1 MFIGLNLIYF
11 AFSLLEEMKVYFD
24 FDMNIPSSDTILINE
39 IGQWLRMAGSNTKVV
54 IVLDAL
60 NQLDDGT
67 GEHGMWLMLSKNLVF
82 PKKVWR

>member
-11 AFSLLEEMKVYFD
+11 TFSLLEEMKVFFD

-67 GEHGMWLMLSKNLVF
+67 GEHGM
-82 PKKVWR
+82 

>member
-11 AFSLLEEMKVYFD
+11 TFSLLEEMKVFFD

-54 IVLDAL
+54 IVLDAIL
-60 NQLDDGT
+60 NHWPISFISIVSDDGT
-67 GEHGMWLMLSKNLVF
+67 GEHGM
-82 PKKVWR
+82 